1 MRDIWD
7 IVRDWLMGTDDRRME
22 FSHGGEGG
30 KWYCVL
36 REDGQDDFDGAG
48 HTHSEALIEAWGSL
62 TNATHD

>member
-7 IVRDWLMGTDDRRME
+7 IVREWLMGSTERRIE
-22 FSHGGEGG
+22 LSHGGEGG

-48 HTHSEALIEAWGSL
+48 GDQTEALIEAWG
-62 TNATHD
+62 AMEDAK